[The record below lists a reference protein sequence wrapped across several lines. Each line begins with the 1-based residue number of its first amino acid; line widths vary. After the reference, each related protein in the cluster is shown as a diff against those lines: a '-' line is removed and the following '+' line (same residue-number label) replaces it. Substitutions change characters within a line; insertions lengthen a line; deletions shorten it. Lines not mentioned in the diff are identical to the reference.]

1 MRRPRAM
8 VLDEVW
14 RKLDGVEALSGPQ
27 GGPLRRTVKLVLDP
41 LVIRPVQHPSCAGA
55 ILTADGATLLATRIY
70 AAADVLR
77 ATAAWFTL
85 LKQVRRALRITEGN
99 PQDLYFQRCFELAT
113 TAGHPDPV
121 RDRQSAEAALRD
133 IHEFAAGRTTQAL
146 KDHLT
151 DAETARELGG
161 LIEIAWRRRPVGAVG
176 GDHTAAFEEL
186 LDTCANSRVTGDGQP
201 ELNRLVAAH
210 AGTHSGI
217 DLWHRAS
224 GGSANELGLTAH
236 PLPHPPALG
245 ASASKADLGLP
256 FDRTIYERVFTVL
269 QASSE
274 RAELPPIPE
283 LVTDEIA
290 RSCAPWALLD
300 ETLRVA
306 AAIGAALAVGL
317 SPFGVVSGESVGR
330 VRHLADAARTE
341 DRGGVAMAERSGR
354 GGAAHIM
361 RPDRD
366 HAAGAPPVERG
377 SAADASR
384 PDHSGAAY
392 SMRPDRGGA
401 RDTTRTE
408 HSGAN
413 DVTRPDPGGARSVA
427 EADRGSAADSARQD
441 ASGAADTARGA
452 RQVVAP
458 GRVARET
465 AAHQAINNRWR
476 REAYVLQAR
485 RLTVHEAGE
494 ASGPLAQIAAEL
506 RTPWRPYLRRLWVRL
521 HGRDV
526 RAAPVEEPDEL
537 WDLLDGVARSVIL
550 DHRTKVKN
558 ALSANAVAGEFGST
572 ESRAS

>member
-1 MRRPRAM
+1 M

-121 RDRQSAEAALRD
+121 RDRQNAEAALRD

-146 KDHLT
+146 KEHLT
-151 DAETARELGG
+151 DAEVVRELGG
-161 LIEIAWRRRPVGAVG
+161 LIEIAWRRRPAAVS
-176 GDHTAAFEEL
+176 GDHTAGFEEL
-186 LDTCANSRVTGDGQP
+186 LDACANSRVTGDGQP
-201 ELNRLVAAH
+201 ELDRLVAAH

-236 PLPHPPALG
+236 PLPRPPALG

-300 ETLRVA
+300 ETLRVGA
-306 AAIGAALAVGL
+306 AAGVVLAVGL
-317 SPFGVVSGESVGR
+317 SPFGVVSDERGGTAAR
-330 VRHLADAARTE
+330 VRHLSDAAR
-341 DRGGVAMAERSGR
+341 AERGSGAKDGRLDR
-354 GGAAHIM
+354 GGAAVLA
-361 RPDRD
+361 RAEGDSTAD
-366 HAAGAPPVERG
+366 AAGAERG
-377 SAADASR
+377 RAAAVTPR
-384 PDHSGAAY
+384 
-392 SMRPDRGGA
+392 DRGGA
-401 RDTTRTE
+401 ADDPWSSRGAEKLTRAAE
-408 HSGAN
+408 PVAA
-413 DVTRPDPGGARSVA
+413 PGG
-427 EADRGSAADSARQD
+427 E
-441 ASGAADTARGA
+441 
-452 RQVVAP
+452 
-458 GRVARET
+458 ARET
-465 AAHQAINNRWR
+465 AAHQVINNRWR

-485 RLTVHEAGE
+485 RLAVHEAEE

-537 WDLLDGVARSVIL
+537 WDLLDGVGRSVIL

>member
-1 MRRPRAM
+1 M

-14 RKLDGVEALSGPQ
+14 RRLDGVEALSGPQ
-27 GGPLRRTVKLVLDP
+27 GGPLRRTVKLLLDP

-55 ILTADGATLLATRIY
+55 ILTADGATLLASRIF

-113 TAGHPDPV
+113 TAGHPDPM
-121 RDRQSAEAALRD
+121 RDRQTAEAALRD

-146 KDHLT
+146 KEHLT
-151 DAETARELGG
+151 DAEVARQLGG
-161 LIEIAWRRRPVGAVG
+161 LIEIAWRRRPSAGGVG
-176 GDHTAAFEEL
+176 DEHIAALDDL
-186 LDTCANSRVTGDGQP
+186 LDACATSRTTGDGQP
-201 ELNRLVAAH
+201 ELDRLVAARV
-210 AGTHSGI
+210 GTHSGI
-217 DLWHRAS
+217 DLWRRAAPD
-224 GGSANELGLTAH
+224 SAQELGLTAH
-236 PLPHPPALG
+236 PLPRPPALG

-290 RSCAPWALLD
+290 RSCSPWALLD

-306 AAIGAALAVGL
+306 AAAGAALAVGL
-317 SPFGVVSGESVGR
+317 SPFGATSDERGHGAGR
-330 VRHLADAARTE
+330 VRHLADAAR
-341 DRGGVAMAERSGR
+341 AGR
-354 GGAAHIM
+354 GSEGDIA
-361 RPDRD
+361 
-366 HAAGAPPVERG
+366 
-377 SAADASR
+377 
-384 PDHSGAAY
+384 
-392 SMRPDRGGA
+392 RPDRGA
-401 RDTTRTE
+401 PEATR
-408 HSGAN
+408 
-413 DVTRPDPGGARSVA
+413 
-427 EADRGSAADSARQD
+427 ADRDSTPDVALAGRGEAADATQ
-441 ASGAADTARGA
+441 AA
-452 RQVVAP
+452 
-458 GRVARET
+458 GRVAAPDGVTRGT
-465 AAHQAINNRWR
+465 AAHRAINNRWR

-485 RLTVHEAGE
+485 RLAVHVPETP
-494 ASGPLAQIAAEL
+494 SGPLAQIAAEL

-526 RAAPVEEPDEL
+526 RDAPVSEPEEL

-558 ALSANAVAGEFGST
+558 ALSADAVAGEVDSM

>member
-1 MRRPRAM
+1 M

-14 RKLDGVEALSGPQ
+14 RRLDGVEALSGPH
-27 GGPLRRTVKLVLDP
+27 GGPLRRTVKLLLDP

-55 ILTADGATLLATRIY
+55 ILSADGATLLASRLF

-121 RDRQSAEAALRD
+121 RDRQTAEAALRD

-146 KDHLT
+146 KQHLT
-151 DAETARELGG
+151 DAEVARQLGG
-161 LIEIAWRRRPVGAVG
+161 LIDIAWRRRPATVS

-186 LDTCANSRVTGDGQP
+186 LDACANSRVTGDGQP
-201 ELNRLVAAH
+201 ELDRLVAAR

-224 GGSANELGLTAH
+224 GSSANELGLTAH
-236 PLPHPPALG
+236 PLPHSPALG

-290 RSCAPWALLD
+290 RSCSPWALLD

-306 AAIGAALAVGL
+306 AATGAALAVGL
-317 SPFGVVSGESVGR
+317 SPFGATSGEGAGGAGR
-330 VRHLADAARTE
+330 VRHLAGAAS
-341 DRGGVAMAERSGR
+341 SGR
-354 GGAAHIM
+354 GGADVAW
-361 RPDRD
+361 
-366 HAAGAPPVERG
+366 
-377 SAADASR
+377 
-384 PDHSGAAY
+384 
-392 SMRPDRGGA
+392 
-401 RDTTRTE
+401 TT
-408 HSGAN
+408 
-413 DVTRPDPGGARSVA
+413 
-427 EADRGSAADSARQD
+427 
-441 ASGAADTARGA
+441 
-452 RQVVAP
+452 
-458 GRVARET
+458 GRVAAPDGMARGT

-485 RLTVHEAGE
+485 RLAVHDSDR
-494 ASGPLAQIAAEL
+494 ASGPLTQIAAEL

-526 RAAPVEEPDEL
+526 RAAAVVEPDEL

-558 ALSANAVAGEFGST
+558 ALSASAVASEVDST